1 MEEENSN
8 SRTPED
14 KPAFNAKDQA
24 KFDGLVATPPAPSEP
39 IKQQEPSPVYPSAKT
54 NPTFKTPEDRA
65 AEDK

>member
-1 MEEENSN
+1 MEGDKEFS
-8 SRTPED
+8 PE
-14 KPAFNAKDQA
+14 DQA
-24 KFDGLVATPPAPSEP
+24 KFNKLVRTPPAPSEP